1 MTTNMQGSHEATLK
15 QSAIRKKLWGRG
27 ACFHGERRRETR
39 RKMFGRRSAKMEQSL
54 QNPVH
59 SFHGE
64 RRRETRRKMFGRRS
78 AKMEQSLQNPVHRRR
93 AWVQNYC
100 CTINEGGVRE

>member
-15 QSAIRKKLWGRG
+15 QSAIRKKIVGKGRLFSWREEERNEKKDVWQTICQDG
-27 ACFHGERRRETR
+27 AEFAESC
-39 RKMFGRRSAKMEQSL
+39 
-54 QNPVH
+54 
-59 SFHGE
+59 
-64 RRRETRRKMFGRRS
+64 
-78 AKMEQSLQNPVHRRR
+78 R